1 MKWIIIRIKL
11 FIIRKIRLVKI
22 MCPKSDVLL
31 YVLLVLLWLAFG
43 FISKYIADIH
53 GDPNTTYLRTVWNLR
68 NSIFTSIVLAFSI
81 GAFNHLHDYRSL
93 LKRQHFLYVDA
104 MDDFE
109 DIYRALLN
117 DDVWLYFH
125 ALYNEKCQEVSWD
138 LITSKLQSVNVLNDD
153 IVLAINT
160 IQERLDKIDD
170 QLKDGL
176 LMVKDEEMLSLEIS
190 SAKKL
195 ISKIM
200 VLDDIDAFE
209 NVEKLTNELFLI
221 LEELRFIWR
230 RDLKLDME
238 LLKMEKN
245 PQEDFYQRMWLPDFD
260 IIMLRN
266 W

>member
-1 MKWIIIRIKL
+1 
-11 FIIRKIRLVKI
+11 
-22 MCPKSDVLL
+22 
-31 YVLLVLLWLAFG
+31 
-43 FISKYIADIH
+43 
-53 GDPNTTYLRTVWNLR
+53 
-68 NSIFTSIVLAFSI
+68 
-81 GAFNHLHDYRSL
+81 
-93 LKRQHFLYVDA
+93 
-104 MDDFE
+104 
-109 DIYRALLN
+109 
-117 DDVWLYFH
+117 
-125 ALYNEKCQEVSWD
+125 
-138 LITSKLQSVNVLNDD
+138 
-153 IVLAINT
+153 
-160 IQERLDKIDD
+160 
-170 QLKDGL
+170 
-176 LMVKDEEMLSLEIS
+176 MLSLEIS